1 MTQLINEARRF
12 QQLANIKEI
21 SDPKADDIALAYS
34 NTSPNTPPGSTPGS
48 APSKMNEAQDLNA
61 FGKILFDRLTKN
73 GFSPKFV
80 TKSMDFDKLSQ
91 ETRKKDSKLVVVQYD
106 DMGTPGDGFIMVGG
120 NNDNH
125 DEIGKILDSIK
136 SELPAG
142 ARHFSNNMWSWQIT
156 GSGMNKE
163 SLDIDSVVNEALESF
178 RKENK

>member
-1 MTQLINEARRF
+1 MAQLINEAKRF
-12 QQLANIKEI
+12 QKLANIKEI
-21 SDPKADDIALAYS
+21 
-34 NTSPNTPPGSTPGS
+34 S

-61 FGKILFDRLTKN
+61 FGKILFDRLIKN

-80 TKSMDFDKLSQ
+80 TKSMDFDKFSQ
-91 ETRKKDSKLVVVQYD
+91 ETRKKDSKLIVVQYD
-106 DMGTPGDGFIMVGG
+106 DMGTPGDGFILIGG

-136 SELPAG
+136 SELPSG

-156 GSGMNKE
+156 GPGSSNNKNPQQE
-163 SLDIDSVVNEALESF
+163 SIDIDSVVNEALETF

>member
-1 MTQLINEARRF
+1 MYAHYVNIMAQLINEAKRF
-12 QQLANIKEI
+12 QQLANIKE
-21 SDPKADDIALAYS
+21 SQL
-34 NTSPNTPPGSTPGS
+34 
-48 APSKMNEAQDLNA
+48 NESQDLNA
-61 FGKILFDRLTKN
+61 FGKVLFDRLTKN

-91 ETRKKDSKLVVVQYD
+91 ETRKKDSKLIVVQYD

-125 DEIGKILDSIK
+125 DEVGKILDSIK

-156 GSGMNKE
+156 GPGMNKE
-163 SLDIDSVVNEALESF
+163 SLDIDSVVNEALEAF